1 MLLTRGRTRA
11 YATQHSPWT
20 PVERAC
26 TPYATCS
33 RGKGVCGAMLDASGC
48 GRAVTVFV
56 ARQVSGPA
64 GILQRCPGVHA
75 VDGGTSGRDGGVW
88 SEGCG
93 DSARRPRGVKARTRR
108 SGGAKGRPQLCAT
121 AAPAGCGVLVDVAC
135 TYGHGGLLCSMSV
148 LLGAV
153 CPSAHDAG
161 RLPFVCTASPLGH
174 VLPGYWLSF
183 VPLLWYTGARM
194 ACPIPIP
201 SAARRLGV
209 GRVGD
214 DL

>member
-1 MLLTRGRTRA
+1 VAAAGQGRSVWLAKCKVLLV
-11 YATQHSPWT
+11 SSS
-20 PVERAC
+20 VI
-26 TPYATCS
+26 
-33 RGKGVCGAMLDASGC
+33 
-48 GRAVTVFV
+48 
-56 ARQVSGPA
+56 QVSLPWMAAPRNAKRDETA
-64 GILQRCPGVHA
+64 GG
-75 VDGGTSGRDGGVW
+75 W
-88 SEGCG
+88 SEEHG
-93 DSARRPRGVKARTRR
+93 AHVRRRRAGKARMSR

-121 AAPAGCGVLVDVAC
+121 AAPAGCGVLLDVAC
-135 TYGHGGLLCSMSV
+135 TCGHGGLLCSISV

-161 RLPFVCTASPLGH
+161 RLPSVCTASPLGH

-194 ACPIPIP
+194 ACLIPTR
-201 SAARRLGV
+201 SSGRRRGI